1 MNKDYMVDYPTED
14 KVNRLYG
21 TMERVV
27 IEFGEM
33 MEELENLDGGSID
46 YILSETELMAN
57 LIIQDLRAL
66 GGGNNI
72 WAEQEV

>member
-1 MNKDYMVDYPTED
+1 MNNYTEEE
-14 KVNRLYG
+14 KVERLYN

-33 MEELENLDGGSID
+33 MEEIENLDGASID

-57 LIIQDLRAL
+57 LIIQDLRML

-72 WAEQEV
+72 WVEQEV

>member
-1 MNKDYMVDYPTED
+1 MNNYTEEE
-14 KVNRLYG
+14 KVERLYN

-33 MEELENLDGGSID
+33 MEEIENLDGGSID

-57 LIIQDLRAL
+57 LIIQDLRML

>member
-1 MNKDYMVDYPTED
+1 MNNYTEEER
-14 KVNRLYG
+14 VERLYN

-33 MEELENLDGGSID
+33 MEEIENLDGGSID

-57 LIIQDLRAL
+57 LIIQDLRML

-72 WAEQEV
+72 WVEQEV